1 MGLIIGPTPWWQE
14 ELVARTPE
22 GEALPDGSRIICK
35 AGGTAWIVAPACT
48 QVGGQ
53 SWNGTTDTLVGD
65 QCCVSSWATVC
76 SQLISCCFNPDDWFV
91 PSISQIQNPGWV
103 CRTKW
108 DSYANDCYWSST
120 EISATNANGILFG
133 GAGIVR
139 DISKTAASYISVRV
153 FRCVTY

>member
-48 QVGGQ
+48 QV
-53 SWNGTTDTLVGD
+53 SSTWNGTTDTLVGD
-65 QCCVSSWATVC
+65 QCCVSSWATLC

-91 PSISQIQNPGWV
+91 PSCSQLQNPGYV
-103 CRTKW
+103 CRTNW
-108 DSYANDCYWSST
+108 DSFSTTGYWSST
-120 EISATNANGILFG
+120 EFNATTAYVVSYSNGL
-133 GAGIVR
+133 AGSLNKSCTRCVR
-139 DISKTAASYISVRV
+139 A